1 LVIRVGNEF
10 RIFIN
15 FKTYPQATGENAVNL
30 AKTCEEVSKERNTE
44 IIPIVQAAD
53 IFPVKQTVSIP
64 IWAQHVDPVLPGKTT
79 GFVTLE
85 SVIEAGASGT
95 LLNHS
100 EHQIPPGTIKQVLA
114 RVKNSKSKVPSFETM
129 IAGRTLGQLER
140 LVKLKPDYIAYEI
153 ADLIGG
159 KVSITDASPKSIEK
173 ALKIAG
179 EAPLVV
185 GAGVNRAEDLA
196 KARKLGAKGVLIA
209 SAVVLAED
217 PENKLLELLKL
228 I

>member
-1 LVIRVGNEF
+1 MGNEF

-15 FKTYPQATGENAVNL
+15 FKTYLQGTGANAINL
-30 AKTCEEVSKERNTE
+30 AQICEQASQEKKIE
-44 IIPIVQAAD
+44 IIPIVQVAD
-53 IFPVKQTVSIP
+53 IYPVKQSVSIP
-64 IWAQHVDPVLPGKTT
+64 VWVQHVDPALPGKTT

-85 SVIEAGASGT
+85 SVAQAGASGV

-114 RVKNSKSKVPSFETM
+114 RAENLQTM
-129 IAGRTLGQLER
+129 VAAKTLGQLER

-179 EAPLVV
+179 EVPLIV
-185 GAGVNRAEDLA
+185 GAGVNKAEDLA
-196 KARKLGAKGVLIA
+196 KAQKLGAKGVLIA

-217 PENKLLELLKL
+217 LKGNLLELLKL
-228 I
+228 L

>member
-1 LVIRVGNEF
+1 MGNEF

-15 FKTYPQATGENAVNL
+15 FKTYLQGTGANAINL
-30 AKTCEEVSKERNTE
+30 AQICEQASQEKKIE
-44 IIPIVQAAD
+44 IIPIVQVAD
-53 IFPVKQTVSIP
+53 IYPVKQSVSIP
-64 IWAQHVDPVLPGKTT
+64 VWVQHVDPALPGKTT

-85 SVIEAGASGT
+85 SVAQAGASGV

-114 RVKNSKSKVPSFETM
+114 RAENLQTM
-129 IAGRTLGQLER
+129 VAAKTLGQLER

-179 EAPLVV
+179 EVPLIV
-185 GAGVNRAEDLA
+185 GAGVNKAEDLA
-196 KARKLGAKGVLIA
+196 KAQKLGAKGVLIA

-217 PENKLLELLKL
+217 PKGNLLELLKL
-228 I
+228 L

>member
-1 LVIRVGNEF
+1 MGNEF

-15 FKTYPQATGENAVNL
+15 FKTYLQGTGANAIKL
-30 AKTCEEVSKERNTE
+30 AQICEQVSQGKKTE
-44 IIPIVQAAD
+44 IIPIVQVAD
-53 IFPVKQTVSIP
+53 VYPVKQAVGIP
-64 IWAQHVDPVLPGKTT
+64 VWVQHIDPVLPGKTT

-114 RVKNSKSKVPSFETM
+114 RAKNLQTM
-129 IAGRTLGQLER
+129 VAAKTLGQLER

-179 EAPLVV
+179 EVPLIV
-185 GAGVNRAEDLA
+185 GAGVNKAEDLS
-196 KARKLGAKGVLIA
+196 KARKLGARGVLIA

-217 PENKLLELLKL
+217 PKGNLLELLKL
-228 I
+228 L

>member
-15 FKTYPQATGENAVNL
+15 FKTYLQGTGANAINL
-30 AKTCEEVSKERNTE
+30 AQICEQASQEKKIE
-44 IIPIVQAAD
+44 IIPIVQVAD
-53 IFPVKQTVSIP
+53 IYPVKQSVSIP
-64 IWAQHVDPVLPGKTT
+64 VWVQHVDPALPGKTT

-85 SVIEAGASGT
+85 SVAQAGASGV

-114 RVKNSKSKVPSFETM
+114 RAENLQTM
-129 IAGRTLGQLER
+129 VAAKTLGQLER

-179 EAPLVV
+179 EVPLIV
-185 GAGVNRAEDLA
+185 GAGVNKAEDLA
-196 KARKLGAKGVLIA
+196 KAQKLGAKGVLIA

-217 PENKLLELLKL
+217 PKGNLLELLKL
-228 I
+228 L

>member
-1 LVIRVGNEF
+1 VGNEF

-15 FKTYPQATGENAVNL
+15 FKTYLQGTGANAIKL
-30 AKTCEEVSKERNTE
+30 AQICEQVSQGKKTE
-44 IIPIVQAAD
+44 IIPIVQVAD
-53 IFPVKQTVSIP
+53 VYPVKQAVGIP
-64 IWAQHVDPVLPGKTT
+64 VWVQHIDPVLPGKTT

-114 RVKNSKSKVPSFETM
+114 RAKNLQTM
-129 IAGRTLGQLER
+129 VAAKTLGQLER

-179 EAPLVV
+179 EVPLIV
-185 GAGVNRAEDLA
+185 GAGVNKAEDLS
-196 KARKLGAKGVLIA
+196 KARKLGARGVLIA

-217 PENKLLELLKL
+217 PKGNLLELLKL
-228 I
+228 L